1 TRLEVYMPIKEE
13 YWQNVSYCFNRCK
26 RWLSPPSLPLKD
38 ISLTLQPMEGNY
50 PLRYNSICKEAR
62 TIKA

>member
-1 TRLEVYMPIKEE
+1 MCLTASIDVKGGYP
-13 YWQNVSYCFNRCK
+13 
-26 RWLSPPSLPLKD
+26 PPSLPLKD